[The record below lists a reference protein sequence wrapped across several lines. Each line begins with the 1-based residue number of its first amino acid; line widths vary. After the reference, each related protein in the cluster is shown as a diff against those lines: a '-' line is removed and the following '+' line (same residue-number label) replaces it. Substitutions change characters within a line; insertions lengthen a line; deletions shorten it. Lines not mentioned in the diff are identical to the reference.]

1 MFSSEWQENL
11 GQFLHH
17 KLPYS
22 EYGDVWFL
30 IPLTTFLGLI
40 KLENHDDKQ
49 NNDSVDWKDDDG
61 DRGCCE
67 IQQRFPSLGLR
78 SLSSSGSN
86 HTFVNKLTKLGRCD
100 RETIELTNNSND
112 KFDNVSIVRTAGRAN
127 K

>member
-1 MFSSEWQENL
+1 MTSKTM
-11 GQFLHH
+11 HC
-17 KLPYS
+17 
-22 EYGDVWFL
+22 
-30 IPLTTFLGLI
+30 
-40 KLENHDDKQ
+40 
-49 NNDSVDWKDDDG
+49 NDSVDWKDDDG

-100 RETIELTNNSND
+100 RETIELANNSND
-112 KFDNVSIVRTAGRAN
+112 SFVRTAGRES

>member
-49 NNDSVDWKDDDG
+49 INDSVDWKDDDG

-86 HTFVNKLTKLGRCD
+86 HTFVNKGRGLGGGYKAERF
-100 RETIELTNNSND
+100 I
-112 KFDNVSIVRTAGRAN
+112 
-127 K
+127 